1 MHPLLFGALRSGL
14 STFGDGTARSS
25 EWANRVDLFG
35 NLALTGTERLVLG
48 LRPADRTDAAGRRRF
63 SGYAAQ
69 GGGPRGFSQ
78 QLNLDWDTVTHL
90 FFEGDFGELFPD
102 LDPDDRRGL
111 DVGLSVGRQPITF
124 QEGLLIDDFIDAV
137 GVTRNSVRPGGTANL
152 RFTGL
157 YGWNQ
162 INRHA
167 LPVPGVAA
175 AVPDRPFGN
184 RQADRTRLVGGFT
197 EIDWR
202 STTAAFDVI
211 YVRGGVL
218 EGAPAGIPVR
228 DGLYAGVSFV
238 GRPGS
243 GAFNA
248 ALRLLTSVPIGQEA
262 PGADPTGNGVPSRR
276 GTLVFSELSWTPHH
290 TDNYVYANAFHA
302 HGDYRA
308 AALDPTIPGP
318 LARAGILFAGPG
330 LGSARGA
337 LSPLAGDVTGGAV
350 GHQIFSADR
359 RRQLLLEGAAR
370 YATAACTGAL
380 AVCEPHAIA
389 GGARFQVAIGRRN
402 VFVFDAFAARDFLR
416 GGRAG
421 PTGGG
426 GRLGLG
432 GRAEMQVR
440 F

>member
-1 MHPLLFGALRSGL
+1 M
-14 STFGDGTARSS
+14 
-25 EWANRVDLFG
+25 
-35 NLALTGTERLVLG
+35 
-48 LRPADRTDAAGRRRF
+48 
-63 SGYAAQ
+63 
-69 GGGPRGFSQ
+69 
-78 QLNLDWDTVTHL
+78 
-90 FFEGDFGELFPD
+90 
-102 LDPDDRRGL
+102 
-111 DVGLSVGRQPITF
+111 
-124 QEGLLIDDFIDAV
+124 
-137 GVTRNSVRPGGTANL
+137 
-152 RFTGL
+152 
-157 YGWNQ
+157 
-162 INRHA
+162 
-167 LPVPGVAA
+167 
-175 AVPDRPFGN
+175 
-184 RQADRTRLVGGFT
+184 
-197 EIDWR
+197 
-202 STTAAFDVI
+202 
-211 YVRGGVL
+211 L
-218 EGAPAGIPVR
+218 EGAPAGIRVR

-248 ALRLLTSVPIGQEA
+248 ALRLLTSVPIGREA
-262 PGADPTGNGVPSRR
+262 PGAGPPGIGVPSRR

-370 YATAACTGAL
+370 YSTAACTGAL

-389 GGARFQVAIGRRN
+389 GGARFQVAVGRRN
-402 VFVFDAFAARDFLR
+402 VFLFDAFTARDFLR

-421 PTGGG
+421 PLGGN
-426 GRLGLG
+426 GRLGFG